1 MGVVPQI
8 FEGGALGA
16 LDQTARALMLGIALL
31 VWAFFGPA
39 GGYSWIGYIGIVPL
53 LTALLGWCP
62 AYSLVGLNTC
72 PAKRA

>member
-1 MGVVPQI
+1 MTTNI
-8 FEGGALGA
+8 GGIDRTL
-16 LDQTARALMLGIALL
+16 RIIVGIALL
-31 VWAFFGPA
+31 AWALFGPA
-39 GGYSWIGYIGIVPL
+39 GSYGWIGYIGIAPL

>member
-1 MGVVPQI
+1 MTTNVGGVDRTLRIIAGV
-8 FEGGALGA
+8 
-16 LDQTARALMLGIALL
+16 ALL
-31 VWAFFGPA
+31 AWALFGPP

-53 LTALLGWCP
+53 LTAILSWCP